1 MRIHRVMK
9 SRKDQGNCGKCGVEL
24 PKGSSYRWIKFRF
37 GPKRKRC
44 ASNACRFR
52 GSDMTTSDKISDL
65 YSAQEQIEDTMGPL
79 QDALQDMEPEGIALD
94 LDALA
99 ETIQDSMYLV
109 EGAADGYEESAA
121 NLDEYFPGSAQVDEC
136 NEKADN
142 CRNDQTELE
151 SAKDTAETTA
161 EEIRS
166 GEFTMGRIESALDE
180 IDNHVQSLEVY

>member
-1 MRIHRVMK
+1 MRIHVVMK
-9 SRKDQGNCGKCGVEL
+9 SRKDQGNCGKCGIEL

-44 ASNACRFR
+44 SRHECRFR

-65 YSAQEQIEDTMGPL
+65 YSAQEQIEDAMGLL
-79 QDALQDMEPEGIALD
+79 QGALQEMEPEGIALD
-94 LDALA
+94 LDTLA
-99 ETIQDSMYLV
+99 ETIEDSIFLV

-121 NLDEYFPGSAQVDEC
+121 NLDEYFPGSAQVDMC

-142 CRNDQTELE
+142 CRNYQTELE

-161 EEIRS
+161 NEIRS
-166 GEFTMGRIESALDE
+166 GEWTMSQIESALDE
-180 IDNHVQSLEVY
+180 IDNYAQSLEVY